1 MKWSGKR
8 LRRSHISVE
17 VVDHAVAR
25 DVRLDRLR
33 REVAPPLDLDL
44 DRVELEVRP
53 ICCGRRILR
62 SRAVQYS
69 RVDSSYMSNVAELL
83 TEYECDIPGYSL
95 SMSARNRATHT
106 HTH

>member
-1 MKWSGKR
+1 MKWSR
-8 LRRSHISVE
+8 EALAQVPHQLE